1 MRLVA
6 LILCLGGLLV
16 ATAAPALAG
25 EPKVNSKYVI
35 VLDADGADVLAKA
48 ADDVRP
54 IGSMTKIF
62 VAMAVRRKGLDLKA
76 WSTIEKDD
84 VINSSGG
91 SRTRLSQ
98 GEAFKNV
105 DLLRAMLMVSDNR
118 APTALGRS
126 VGLDRKALIAEMNA
140 VAADL
145 GLTHTHFSDTT
156 GIGGNTSTAR
166 EIALALK
173 ATLGDPVLAKIM
185 RTRKRRIVS
194 KSKKSKVDYRST
206 VIPLHEATY
215 KVYGGKTGHTS
226 TAGYCM
232 IISAQIGNRD
242 YVMALLGGTEKSAR
256 LNDFVKIAK
265 WLTKKK

>member
-1 MRLVA
+1 MRFWA
-6 LILCLGGLLV
+6 LLLSVLCV
-16 ATAAPALAG
+16 TVAPAAAG
-25 EPKVNSKYVI
+25 APKVNSAAVI
-35 VLDADGADVLAKA
+35 VLDPDGADVMVKA
-48 ADDVRP
+48 ADEERP

-76 WSTIEKDD
+76 WSKIEKDD

-98 GEAFKNV
+98 GESFKNQ

-140 VAADL
+140 VAKDL
-145 GLTHTHFSDTT
+145 GLTHTHFVDTT
-156 GIGGNTSTAR
+156 GISGNTSTAR
-166 EIALALK
+166 EIALALR
-173 ATLGDPVLAKIM
+173 ATLQDPVLAKIM

-194 KSKKSKVDYRST
+194 KSKKSKIDYRST
-206 VIPLHEATY
+206 VIPLHEASY
-215 KVYGGKTGHTS
+215 KVNGGKTGHTS

-232 IISAQIGNRD
+232 IIGAHIGKYD

-256 LNDFVKIAK
+256 LDDFVKIAK
-265 WLTKKK
+265 WLAKKK